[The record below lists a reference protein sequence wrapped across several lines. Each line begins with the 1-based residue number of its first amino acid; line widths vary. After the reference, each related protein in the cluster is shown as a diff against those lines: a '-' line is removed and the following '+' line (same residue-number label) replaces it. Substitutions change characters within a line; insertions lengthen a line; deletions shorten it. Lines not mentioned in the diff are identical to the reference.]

1 MKKHE
6 QLELLNLPHLKSTL
20 LDVPLLYGSP
30 LELGWSRSYETVPN
44 HPPLQKKRHKPQVG
58 CKMTVCKMTNAR

>member
-20 LDVPLLYGSP
+20 QDVPSLGENPVGLGQY
-30 LELGWSRSYETVPN
+30 LEL
-44 HPPLQKKRHKPQVG
+44 
-58 CKMTVCKMTNAR
+58 